1 MLWGAWDPE
10 PHGEV
15 PLARL
20 RIAHQHARRWG
31 SHAASVSSPTVW
43 TSSGTQQRPSD
54 QSRGTGTRPFSSG
67 GRHQPHRRHLCL
79 RTFSPLQGPWATHA
93 GCNLLQVPASEMNR
107 TSCSSPHTVADPAGF
122 AMFPVAAPQTRI
134 LQLPC
139 PRFTARFTKPS
150 THTFYHELSSRA
162 KGIFNKRY
170 LKTSFE

>member
-1 MLWGAWDPE
+1 MGRCLWP
-10 PHGEV
+10 V
-15 PLARL
+15 
-20 RIAHQHARRWG
+20 
-31 SHAASVSSPTVW
+31 SVSPTS
-43 TSSGTQQRPSD
+43 TQGDGGHMQPPCRPQQSGHLLGHNSVHQIRAEGQAH
-54 QSRGTGTRPFSSG
+54 GPFSSG

-122 AMFPVAAPQTRI
+122 ATSPVAAPQTRI